1 MNWKRCSIN
10 RTHLILIFL
19 CPRGGGN
26 TDNEKLRVYNDVKM
40 YKYTR
45 LQSHIHLH
53 VAYNFSSLPF
63 SVSIYDLYEIR
74 DSIGQ
79 LSRMN
84 MANLNRD

>member
-10 RTHLILIFL
+10 RTHLILFFFA
-19 CPRGGGN
+19 RGEGGN